1 MRVNGKEIPLETAA
15 PLLRVLES
23 LQYDPTRIA
32 VEQNG
37 EIVPK
42 ALYGQTEIQPDDCL
56 EVVSFVG
63 GG

>member
-1 MRVNGKEIPLETAA
+1 MRVNGKEIPLNKPCTLEAF
-15 PLLRVLES
+15 LKQEGYVLE
-23 LQYDPTRIA
+23 RVA
-32 VEQNG
+32 VEKNG

-42 ALYGQTEIQPDDCL
+42 IAFGTEQLTNDDRL